1 MSLFRRTLAPAR
13 VPPCFT
19 RLLVLGACI
28 LAISAPLSAAE
39 RSRIQV
45 NDYLIDA
52 DLTPKTHHLTAKAKV
67 KFTALDN
74 ISTAV
79 FELNNALR
87 VTRVTNEAGKTMPT
101 ERVTQD
107 YTIRVSLP
115 EGLSKAQS
123 QTLTFDYEGVL
134 DKADDSPVEG
144 LKLASIGPD
153 TTYLLYPARWF
164 PMVGYNTN
172 RFTATINVTA
182 PAFFSVIGSSPKLP
196 PSRPAAGGNKTV
208 TFVWDT
214 PSFPGTIIAGT
225 FVETSD
231 SNLKIYFKPNH
242 KDLARSYAVT
252 APKELAF
259 LSIIYGPI

>member
-153 TTYLLYPARWF
+153 TTYLRQRSTLRLQL
-164 PMVGYNTN
+164 
-172 RFTATINVTA
+172 
-182 PAFFSVIGSSPKLP
+182 SSL
-196 PSRPAAGGNKTV
+196 
-208 TFVWDT
+208 
-214 PSFPGTIIAGT
+214 
-225 FVETSD
+225 
-231 SNLKIYFKPNH
+231 
-242 KDLARSYAVT
+242 
-252 APKELAF
+252 
-259 LSIIYGPI
+259 